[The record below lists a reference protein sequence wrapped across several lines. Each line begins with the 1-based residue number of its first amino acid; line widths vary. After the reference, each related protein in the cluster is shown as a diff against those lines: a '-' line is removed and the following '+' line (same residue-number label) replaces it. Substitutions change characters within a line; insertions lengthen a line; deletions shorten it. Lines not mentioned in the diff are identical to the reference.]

1 MPVLRRVYGGEITGI
16 SRKDY
21 DLTAQD
27 DVRRM
32 FHDLKPEVLIHLAAY
47 VGGIG
52 ANRDYPADFFFRNSL
67 LTSLVFDGAARFG
80 VRKLIYAM
88 GGCSYPA
95 RATSPIGES
104 QMWEGYPQPE
114 SAPYS
119 IAKKTSLV
127 ASDAYRRQYGLNSVV
142 IVPGNMY
149 GEYDNFRLR
158 ESHVVPG
165 MIRRFFEAQLADT
178 PQVAM
183 WGSGA
188 PVRDFVYAGDVVAT
202 IPFFIDHYDSSD
214 PVNLSSGTTTSIR
227 ELAETIGK
235 LTGYNGEIHWDKTK
249 PDGQM
254 VKIFDVSR
262 MKALGLACPTPL
274 ESGLRKTVFWFREN
288 FQSRGDGIRL
298 AEAVVA

>member
-16 SRKDY
+16 SSKDY

-32 FHDLKPEVLIHLAAY
+32 FHDLKPDVLIHLAAY

-165 MIRRFFEAQLADT
+165 MIRRFFEAQLAGT

-188 PVRDFVYAGDVVAT
+188 PVRDFVYAGDVAET
-202 IPFFIDHYDSSD
+202 IPFFIDHYDSSE

-262 MKALGLACPTPL
+262 MKALGLACPTSL
-274 ESGLRKTVFWFREN
+274 ESGLRKTVVWFREN
-288 FQSRGDGIRL
+288 FESQGDGIRL